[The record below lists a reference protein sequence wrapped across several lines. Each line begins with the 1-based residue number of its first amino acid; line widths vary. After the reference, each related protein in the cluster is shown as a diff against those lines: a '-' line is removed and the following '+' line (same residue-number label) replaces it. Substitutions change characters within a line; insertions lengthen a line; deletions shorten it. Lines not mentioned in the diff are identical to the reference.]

1 MKTKKVLLMLS
12 VFLGLASSVKAQ
24 QLTVEYLVKANV
36 NSPSFMAGAGLPDEV
51 RSMYANAMKDFEM
64 KFVLR
69 YNDGESEFA
78 NVPMDKPQSVTI
90 MGQTID
96 GKTLEEQY
104 KGNITYKNRKKNV
117 FVQRNNF
124 MGKVILVKDSLD
136 ADTFEVVS
144 GEEKQI
150 LGYEC
155 KKAVSKKDKNQIV
168 WFTDYIPVV
177 DGPFIGVGITGL
189 VLEASDNSN
198 IYEATNITDTVS
210 GTFSEPTDG
219 EVMTAKEFNDY
230 VTQTT
235 EMLKMNSGL

>member
-1 MKTKKVLLMLS
+1 MLA

-155 KKAVSKKDKNQIV
+155 KKAVSKKGSSGKWSDRVVSMLPDEEGKQPKQQVQRITTLRGDKRR
-168 WFTDYIPVV
+168 Y
-177 DGPFIGVGITGL
+177 
-189 VLEASDNSN
+189 ASNKPSAR
-198 IYEATNITDTVS
+198 E
-210 GTFSEPTDG
+210 
-219 EVMTAKEFNDY
+219 
-230 VTQTT
+230 TT
-235 EMLKMNSGL
+235 

>member
-1 MKTKKVLLMLS
+1 MKTKKVLLMLA

-124 MGKVILVKDSLD
+124 MGKVILVK
-136 ADTFEVVS
+136 E
-144 GEEKQI
+144 I